1 VSLVE
6 VVVLAVV
13 QGAAEV
19 LPVSSTG
26 HAALARMWLGAGRE
40 AAAVTGALHLATAA
54 AVALAAR
61 QRIGAAIGEGVRA
74 IARPGLLQR
83 SPGAWDAALILAG
96 SAVSLATSAALRPF
110 VALWAEAP
118 IAVGLGL
125 VITGAALGST
135 AIAPRP
141 STAPDAR
148 SERPPLAGMVAAG
161 LVHGLGMA
169 PGASRMGAA
178 LVVLLWLGV
187 TPARALDLALAI
199 TAPALV
205 AEGLRVLAAPALGA
219 DVLVAG
225 LLVAFACASA
235 AALGLRA
242 LVERRLVGALCLWV
256 IPLGLAT
263 VAYARALPGFALA
276 LDFR

>member
-1 VSLVE
+1 
-6 VVVLAVV
+6 
-13 QGAAEV
+13 
-19 LPVSSTG
+19 
-26 HAALARMWLGAGRE
+26 
-40 AAAVTGALHLATAA
+40 
-54 AVALAAR
+54 
-61 QRIGAAIGEGVRA
+61 
-74 IARPGLLQR
+74 
-83 SPGAWDAALILAG
+83 
-96 SAVSLATSAALRPF
+96 
-110 VALWAEAP
+110 
-118 IAVGLGL
+118 
-125 VITGAALGST
+125 
-135 AIAPRP
+135 
-141 STAPDAR
+141 
-148 SERPPLAGMVAAG
+148 
-161 LVHGLGMA
+161 
-169 PGASRMGAA
+169 
-178 LVVLLWLGV
+178 VLLWLGV

-205 AEGLRVLAAPALGA
+205 AEGLRGLVAPLAAPALGA